1 MDANNVQRVVIAGAG
16 TMGYSM
22 AQIFA
27 RYGYDVTVYDLAEA
41 ALDNARLRIAQGTDN
56 LVADAEITRE
66 EGDALLARLEYT
78 CDKACFADCDLMVE
92 SIVEKLEIKQ
102 SFYREVSELARP
114 DAILASNTSGLS
126 INALAEA
133 VAGPERFIGMHWF
146 NPSNII
152 PLIEIVRADA
162 TSDECAAAVR
172 DVASRIGKKPVVVAR
187 DVPGFVAN
195 RLQFAVLREALHL
208 VEEGVVDEQGV
219 DDVMRYGLGVRYACL
234 GPLAVADFGGLDT
247 FHHIASYLNA
257 DLCNAAEPS
266 PLLTEKYESGAFG
279 VKAGRG
285 FYDYSDG
292 RDVTVTQ
299 ERDEAYLAVVR
310 ALGL

>member
-1 MDANNVQRVVIAGAG
+1 MGAADIKRIVVAGAG

-27 RYGYDVTVYDLAEA
+27 RYGYETVVYDLAEA
-41 ALDNARLRIAQGTDN
+41 ALENARVRIAQGTDN
-56 LVADAEITRE
+56 LVDDGEISRE
-66 EGDALLARLEYT
+66 EGDSLLAGLEYT
-78 CDKACFADCDLMVE
+78 CDKSCFANCDLMVE

-102 SFYREVSELARP
+102 AFYREVSELARP

-126 INALAEA
+126 INALASA
-133 VAGPERFIGMHWF
+133 VAEPERFIGMHWF

-162 TSDECAAAVR
+162 TSDGCAEAVR
-172 DVASRIGKKPVVVAR
+172 DVALRIGKKPVVVAR

-234 GPLAVADFGGLDT
+234 GPLAIADFGGLDT

-257 DLCNAAEPS
+257 DLCNDSEPS
-266 PLLTEKYESGAFG
+266 RLLTERYETGAFG

-292 RDVTVTQ
+292 RDVTATQ

-310 ALGL
+310 ALKL

>member
-266 PLLTEKYESGAFG
+266 DLLTERYESGAFG

-292 RDVTVTQ
+292 RDVTATQ

>member
-1 MDANNVQRVVIAGAG
+1 MEAADIKRIVVAGAG

-27 RYGYDVTVYDLAEA
+27 RYGYEAVVYDLAEA
-41 ALDNARLRIAQGTDN
+41 ALENARVRIAQGTDN
-56 LVADAEITRE
+56 LVDDGEISRE
-66 EGDALLARLEYT
+66 EGDSLLARLEYT
-78 CDKACFADCDLMVE
+78 CDKSCFANCDLMVE

-102 SFYREVSELARP
+102 AFYREVSELARP

-126 INALAEA
+126 INALASA
-133 VAGPERFIGMHWF
+133 VTEPERFIGMHWF

-162 TSDECAAAVR
+162 TSDGCAEAVR
-172 DVASRIGKKPVVVAR
+172 DVALRIGKKPVVVAR

-234 GPLAVADFGGLDT
+234 GPLAIADFGGLDT

-257 DLCNAAEPS
+257 DLCNDSEPS
-266 PLLTEKYESGAFG
+266 RLLTEKYEAGAFG

-292 RDVTVTQ
+292 RDVTATQ

-310 ALGL
+310 ALKL

>member
-66 EGDALLARLEYT
+66 EGDALLGRLEYT

-162 TSDECAAAVR
+162 TNDECAAAVR

-195 RLQFAVLREALHL
+195 RLQFAILREALHL

-234 GPLAVADFGGLDT
+234 GPLAVVDFGGLDT

-266 PLLTEKYESGAFG
+266 DLLTERYESGAFG

>member
-1 MDANNVQRVVIAGAG
+1 MDANNVQRIVVAGAG

-41 ALDNARLRIAQGTDN
+41 ALENARLRIAQGTDN
-56 LVADAEITRE
+56 LVEDGEITRE
-66 EGDALLARLEYT
+66 EGDALLARIDYT
-78 CDKACFADCDLMVE
+78 CDKACFSSCDLMVE
-92 SIVEKLEIKQ
+92 SIVERLDIKQ
-102 SFYREVSELARP
+102 AFYREVSELARP

-126 INALAEA
+126 INELASA
-133 VAGPERFIGMHWF
+133 VSGPERFIGMHWF

-162 TSDECAAAVR
+162 TCDDCAETVR
-172 DVASRIGKKPVVVAR
+172 QVALRVGKKPVVVAR

-208 VEEGVVDEQGV
+208 VEEGVVDEQGL

-234 GPLAVADFGGLDT
+234 GPLAIADFGGLDT

-257 DLCNAAEPS
+257 DLCNDAEAS
-266 PLLTEKYESGAFG
+266 PLLTRKFEAGELG
-279 VKAGRG
+279 VKAGAG

-292 RDVTVTQ
+292 RDVTATKG
-299 ERDEAYLAVVR
+299 RDEAYLAVVR